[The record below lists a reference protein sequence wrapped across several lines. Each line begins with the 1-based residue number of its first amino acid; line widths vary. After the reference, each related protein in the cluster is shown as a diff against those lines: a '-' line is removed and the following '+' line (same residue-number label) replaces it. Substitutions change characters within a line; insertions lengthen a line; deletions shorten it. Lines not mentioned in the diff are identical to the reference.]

1 MKKAALVLLCVVAA
15 GAFATSALATKPA
28 GAQCWTSSS
37 QLALG
42 DSYWVSASGLPT
54 NGQLNLVVVY
64 PNGNMLTSP
73 FTPSDS
79 GLFSVQS
86 TSGMVGQ
93 ATQVVRIGRDRDV
106 RRAAG
111 TVGGEGNGAIAS
123 DAELAAGI
131 GPVEPAAADSVGERR
146 YAAVEAD
153 A

>member
-93 ATQVVRIGRDRDV
+93 ATQVGTYTFKFVGKV
-106 RRAAG
+106 SWPSGSWNKEYATCSMQAA
-111 TVGGEGNGAIAS
+111 
-123 DAELAAGI
+123 
-131 GPVEPAAADSVGERR
+131 
-146 YAAVEAD
+146 
-153 A
+153 